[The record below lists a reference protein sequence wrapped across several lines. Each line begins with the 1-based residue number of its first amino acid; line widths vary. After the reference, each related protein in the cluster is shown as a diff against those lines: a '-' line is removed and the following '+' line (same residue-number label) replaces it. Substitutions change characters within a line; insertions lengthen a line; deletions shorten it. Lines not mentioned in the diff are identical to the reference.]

1 MFKIVGYIYKNY
13 YIESDWVAA
22 IRPIKNKGF
31 KQILERVY
39 VIKKRRRH
47 GIEEYS

>member
-1 MFKIVGYIYKNY
+1 MFKVVGYIYKNS
-13 YIESDWVAA
+13 YIESDWFVA

-31 KQILERVY
+31 KPTLERVY